1 MIYLVTGQKELFNS
15 DKYEYLSVEESLQL
29 LDSCKILQYD
39 SETSGLDCH
48 LGKILCIQFGNKEQ
62 DFQIVVDTTT
72 VNVSLYKE
80 VLETKYLIGHN
91 LKFDLQWLYNY
102 NIIPR
107 KVYDTMI
114 VEQLLYLGY
123 PKGIISFSLASVAKR
138 RLDIDIDKSIRG
150 QIIWRGL
157 DEDVIMYSAN
167 DVKWLEDIMWHQ
179 IKECKEKQC
188 LIGAKLECD
197 FVPVISYLEWCG
209 IKLDEN
215 KWKEKMAMDKA
226 NLDKSLQ
233 DLNNYALNHPKLQKW
248 VKQDLQG
255 DLFEGFNTEPKWSV
269 NWQEKE
275 VVQVVKAL
283 GFNVSTVS
291 KQTKQESESVME
303 KVLKAQKNIDDTFLK
318 LYFDYQ
324 GFYKVCSSFGQG
336 HLDAINPKTGRLH
349 TVYRQLGTISGRMSC
364 GSDQPNEDLA
374 KYKGIPAKRCKY
386 PNLQQLPHDKVTR
399 SCFVAEKNNLFVSV
413 DWAAMEARIGAEVY
427 NEKTLL
433 DEFLYGSGDSHATYA
448 KAVFTEELK
457 DIDVKDIKK
466 LRPDL
471 RNKVKSIEFAVQF
484 GSDGTAAAPQLGISV
499 EEARTL
505 VNNLLKGMKGLA
517 SFKERA
523 GQEVMKNGYVLIL
536 PQTGHKAYWWDYD
549 KWKERQKSFTQEF
562 WEDYRINHKGTGDA
576 IAKEVK
582 EHFQAVSKWRDRMSL
597 NLPTQGGGAV
607 CLKDAC
613 TTLFNWIVDNGY
625 FGIIKLVNFTH
636 DEINSECPKELEN
649 IYPNLVATI
658 MQETCAKY
666 FTKLPIPAEASVGE
680 YWIH

>member
-48 LGKILCIQFGNKEQ
+48 LGKILCVQFGNKEQ

-123 PKGIISFSLASVAKR
+123 PSEVISYSLASVAKR
-138 RLDIDIDKSIRG
+138 RLNIDIDKSIRG

-167 DVKWLEDIMWHQ
+167 DVKWLEDIMYHQ

-197 FVPVISYLEWCG
+197 FVPAISYLEWCG

-215 KWKEKMAMDKA
+215 KWKEKMTMDKA

-255 DLFEGFNTEPKWSV
+255 DLFSGFDTEPKWTV
-269 NWQEKE
+269 DWQKKE
-275 VVQVVKAL
+275 VVEVVKTL
-283 GFNVSTVS
+283 GFNVVTVS
-291 KQTKQESESVME
+291 KQTQKESESVME
-303 KVLKAQKNIDDTFLK
+303 KVLKTQKGIDDTFLK

-324 GFYKVCSSFGQG
+324 GYYKVCSSFGQG
-336 HLDAINPKTGRLH
+336 HLNAINPKTGRLH
-349 TVYRQLGTISGRMSC
+349 TIYKSLGAASGRMSC
-364 GSDQPNEDLA
+364 GSDQPNKELA
-374 KYKGIPAKRCKY
+374 EYKKILPKTCTY
-386 PNLQQLPHDKVTR
+386 PNIQQLPHDKITR
-399 SCFVAEKNNLFVSV
+399 SCFVAEKNNLFCSC
-413 DWAAMEARIGAEVY
+413 DFSA
-427 NEKTLL
+427 L
-433 DEFLYGSGDSHATYA
+433 
-448 KAVFTEELK
+448 EL
-457 DIDVKDIKK
+457 VK
-466 LRPDL
+466 
-471 RNKVKSIEFAVQF
+471 
-484 GSDGTAAAPQLGISV
+484 
-499 EEARTL
+499 
-505 VNNLLKGMKGLA
+505 
-517 SFKERA
+517 
-523 GQEVMKNGYVLIL
+523 
-536 PQTGHKAYWWDYD
+536 H
-549 KWKERQKSFTQEF
+549 
-562 WEDYRINHKGTGDA
+562 
-576 IAKEVK
+576 
-582 EHFQAVSKWRDRMSL
+582 
-597 NLPTQGGGAV
+597 
-607 CLKDAC
+607 
-613 TTLFNWIVDNGY
+613 
-625 FGIIKLVNFTH
+625 
-636 DEINSECPKELEN
+636 
-649 IYPNLVATI
+649 
-658 MQETCAKY
+658 
-666 FTKLPIPAEASVGE
+666 
-680 YWIH
+680 